1 MIKFTCTRMS
11 VSDIVYATIVAES
24 EEQARDMAMA
34 EATKRGYGAG
44 RPRSWS
50 LRVLE
55 EGVDG
60 PAQIIDCGN
69 REA

>member
-1 MIKFTCTRMS
+1 MNKYTCTLMS
-11 VSDIVYATIVAES
+11 ISDIVYATLTAETD
-24 EEQARDMAMA
+24 EQAREMAMA
-34 EATKRGYGAG
+34 EAAKRGYSAG
-44 RPRSWS
+44 RARSWAV
-50 LRVLE
+50 RVLE

>member
-1 MIKFTCTRMS
+1 MNKFTCTRMS
-11 VSDIVYATIVAES
+11 ISDMVYATVVAES
-24 EEQARDMAMA
+24 EEQAREMAMA

-44 RPRSWS
+44 RLRSWS
-50 LRVLE
+50 VRVLE